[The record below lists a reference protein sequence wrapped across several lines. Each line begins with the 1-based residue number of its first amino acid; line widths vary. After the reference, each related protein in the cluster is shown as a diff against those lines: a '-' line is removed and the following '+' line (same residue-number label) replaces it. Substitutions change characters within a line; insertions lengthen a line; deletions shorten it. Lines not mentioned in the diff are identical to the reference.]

1 MDVFHDSQNCGHIF
15 CDYANVMGVHMD
27 KVHLMIPDEASI
39 PGLLGLPLEM
49 VSKLNLREEEW
60 RGILCF
66 LHVYLFLADLY

>member
-1 MDVFHDSQNCGHIF
+1 MDVFHDSQNCDHIF

-39 PGLLGLPLEM
+39 PGLLGLRLEM

-60 RGILCF
+60 REILCF
-66 LHVYLFLADLY
+66 LHVYLFLSDLY